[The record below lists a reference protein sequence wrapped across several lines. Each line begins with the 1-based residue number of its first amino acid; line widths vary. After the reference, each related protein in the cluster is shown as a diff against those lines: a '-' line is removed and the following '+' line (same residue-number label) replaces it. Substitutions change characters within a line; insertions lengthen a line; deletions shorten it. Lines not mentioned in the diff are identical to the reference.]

1 MNDEHHLGGA
11 NGLSRRQLLLR
22 AGAAGLALSSAGL
35 MGTLADRADGAI
47 KAGLLGDTLTF
58 SNWTLYIDIDEK
70 TKRRPT
76 LDQFTKRYGTKVK
89 YIEDINDNA
98 TFFGKISQQLSR
110 GKSTGRDLI
119 VLTDNSPYPSLLI
132 RKGWLEKLD
141 KSVLPNLKNLQP
153 TLRNPAWD
161 PKQEYSLPWQ
171 TGMTGIITNTKL
183 SKPVLSVDRLLTDPK
198 LKGKVTLLTEMA
210 DSLGLVML
218 SNGDDPGKV
227 DDASFDRAY
236 KKLEAAKRSGQ
247 IRKFTGND
255 YSGPLAKGDLIACVG
270 WSGDTVQL
278 QSSNKNLR
286 WAIPT
291 DGGMRWTDHMLIP
304 KGGDATTASTFMNFV
319 YDPKIAAQ
327 IEAYVN
333 YVCPVVGAD
342 KALAKVDPA
351 TAKNPLIFPT
361 QTMLSKLHA
370 IDPKALENRDYREK
384 WNKLLGA

>member
-1 MNDEHHLGGA
+1 MTDHATRPGIT
-11 NGLSRRQLLLR
+11 RRELIQR
-22 AGAAGLALSSAGL
+22 AGAAGLLLSVPGLFGALAGSASAAVDPAK
-35 MGTLADRADGAI
+35 LAE
-47 KAGLLGDTLTF
+47 TLTF

-70 TKRRPT
+70 TKKRPT
-76 LDQFTKRYGTKVK
+76 LDQFTKKYGTKVK

-110 GKSTGRDLI
+110 GKSTGRDII

-153 TLRNPAWD
+153 SFRGPSWD

-171 TGMTGIITNTKL
+171 SGMTGIITNLKL
-183 SKPVLSVDRLLTDPK
+183 SKPILSVDRFLTDPK
-198 LKGKVTLLTEMA
+198 LKGKVTMLTEMA

-218 SNGDDPGKV
+218 ANGDDPGKV
-227 DDASFDRAY
+227 DDASFGRAY
-236 KKLEAAKRSGQ
+236 AKLEKAVKSGQ

-255 YSGPLAKGDLIACVG
+255 YSGPLAKGDLIAAVG
-270 WSGDTVQL
+270 WSGDSVQL

-291 DGGMRWTDHMLIP
+291 SGGMRWTDHMLIP
-304 KGGDATTASTFMNFV
+304 KGGNAYTASVFMDFV

-342 KALAKVDPA
+342 KALMRADPA
-351 TAKNPLIFPT
+351 AAKNPLIFPT
-361 QTMLSKLHA
+361 KKMLASLHS
-370 IDPKALENRDYREK
+370 IDPKALDNRDYREK
-384 WNKLLGA
+384 WNKLLGS